1 MCQRSCGGGDKA
13 QAARDKNLLASD
25 LDDRGD
31 FEEAL
36 VLYEEAVAGFIE
48 VHGHDHPDVANSK
61 FNIALL
67 LRNMDK
73 AAESKQMFTEAAGIF
88 RAALGADH
96 PHTKMAERRSA
107 ET

>member
-1 MCQRSCGGGDKA
+1 MCI
-13 QAARDKNLLASD
+13 RDS
-25 LDDRGD
+25 LDVAKSYWGIGNVYSSQGRYN
-31 FEEAL
+31 EAL
-36 VLYEEAVAGFIE
+36 QEYEKCLKIRVDKL
-48 VHGHDHPDVANSK
+48 GHEHPDVAISK
-61 FNIALL
+61 FNIASL
-67 LRNMDK
+67 LRNMHK

>member
-1 MCQRSCGGGDKA
+1 MAKSYNNIGLVYDSQGKYDDA
-13 QAARDKNLLASD
+13 
-25 LDDRGD
+25 LDYYQKS
-31 FEEAL
+31 L
-36 VLYEEAVAGFIE
+36 KIKITAVGS
-48 VHGHDHPDVANSK
+48 DHPDVAISK
-61 FNIALL
+61 FNIASL

>member
-1 MCQRSCGGGDKA
+1 MGSDHLDVAKTQENMAVVYDSQGQYQKALEIYESVLATKIRVCG
-13 QAARDKNLLASD
+13 Q
-25 LDDRGD
+25 
-31 FEEAL
+31 
-36 VLYEEAVAGFIE
+36 
-48 VHGHDHPDVANSK
+48 DHPDVAISK

-73 AAESKQMFTEAAGIF
+73 AAESKHMFTEAAGIF

-107 ET
+107 EINLTMT

>member
-1 MCQRSCGGGDKA
+1 MATSYNNIGAVYDSQGRYK
-13 QAARDKNLLASD
+13 
-25 LDDRGD
+25 
-31 FEEAL
+31 EAL
-36 VLYEEAVAGFIE
+36 EEYEKCLKIRVDKL
-48 VHGHDHPDVANSK
+48 GHEHPDVAISK
-61 FNIALL
+61 FNLASL

-107 ET
+107 EINLTMT

>member
-1 MCQRSCGGGDKA
+1 MGLGNVYNRQGRYKQALQEYEKCLKIQVDK
-13 QAARDKNLLASD
+13 L
-25 LDDRGD
+25 
-31 FEEAL
+31 
-36 VLYEEAVAGFIE
+36 
-48 VHGHDHPDVANSK
+48 GHEHPDVAISK

-96 PHTKMAERRSA
+96 PHTKMAERGSA

>member
-1 MCQRSCGGGDKA
+1 MARSYGNIGNVLQSQG
-13 QAARDKNLLASD
+13 RY
-25 LDDRGD
+25 
-31 FEEAL
+31 EEAL
-36 VLYEEAVAGFIE
+36 VQHEKCKEVLVA
-48 VHGHDHPDVANSK
+48 VHGHDHPDVAISK
-61 FNIALL
+61 FNIASL

>member
-1 MCQRSCGGGDKA
+1 MDYYQKA
-13 QAARDKNLLASD
+13 LKIDQ
-25 LDDRGD
+25 
-31 FEEAL
+31 
-36 VLYEEAVAGFIE
+36 E
-48 VHGHDHPDVANSK
+48 VHGNDHPDVANSK

-96 PHTKMAERRSA
+96 PHTKMAERESECRSA

>member
-1 MCQRSCGGGDKA
+1 MHPDVAKSYMNMANVYYRQGKHA
-13 QAARDKNLLASD
+13 
-25 LDDRGD
+25 
-31 FEEAL
+31 EAL
-36 VLYEEAVAGFIE
+36 DYHQKSLSIKITTLGS
-48 VHGHDHPDVANSK
+48 DHPDVAISK
-61 FNIALL
+61 FNMAVL

-96 PHTKMAERRSA
+96 PHTKMAERGSA